1 MPLQRPSLTWYQE
14 EILTLRG
21 SLERGLV
28 SLKLDNVTRIDCIS
42 GLTQDFVDD
51 KVHLTATS
59 GKGFITFILSQAE
72 AFFNSA
78 SIDLTVQSTSS
89 SSSTLAPSPTTP
101 STIQRLDQLE
111 AAFRTRNISDN
122 LVLARLREEID
133 STANKSREDRVV
145 INGLVCKQPLPAEI
159 RQRTEVLREVVTEIF
174 NFLIPNFGGKITF
187 ISQGKSA
194 SIALPMVE
202 VRLDKVEFAASIRR
216 AFAEKSKAKLLT
228 GDLERIFITNSVN
241 LATRVRIDIMKAISQ
256 KVASDRVKSYVV
268 GFISRPVMH
277 VKKLSDGSQR
287 TYTFVDSIMAYGN
300 LIRPADL
307 ASAYKRAG
315 VAFDGQLQQ
324 NFVLMTETEQEECWS
339 VTTGSGASGANSTT
353 SYFRGNSGVPRG
365 GQRGGQRGQGVKRG
379 PSPTSYRSGK
389 FARK

>member
-1 MPLQRPSLTWYQE
+1 
-14 EILTLRG
+14 
-21 SLERGLV
+21 V
-28 SLKLDNVTRIDCIS
+28 DLKLDNVSRIDCIS

-51 KVHLTATS
+51 KVHLTASS

-72 AFFNSA
+72 TFFTSTN
-78 SIDLTVQSTSS
+78 IDLTVQSTSS
-89 SSSTLAPSPTTP
+89 TSSTPSPTTP
-101 STIQRLDQLE
+101 STTQRLDLLE

-145 INGLVCKQPLPAEI
+145 INGLVCRQPLPSEI
-159 RQRTEVLREVVTEIF
+159 RQRTEVLREVVSELF
-174 NFLIPNFGGKITF
+174 NFLVPDFGGKITF

-194 SIALPMVE
+194 SVSLPMVE
-202 VRLDKVEFAASIRR
+202 VRLDKVEYAASIRR

-241 LATRVRIDIMKAISQ
+241 LATRVRIDVMKAISQ

-277 VKKLSDGSQR
+277 VKKLSDGSHR

-307 ASAYKRAG
+307 AAAYKRAG
-315 VAFDGQLQQ
+315 VAFDGQMQQ
-324 NFVLMTETEQEECWS
+324 NFVLMTENEREECWS
-339 VTTGSGASGANSTT
+339 VTSGSGATGANSTT
-353 SYFRGNSGVPRG
+353 SYFRGSGVGNRG
-365 GQRGGQRGQGVKRG
+365 GQRGGRTGGVKRG
-379 PSPTSYRSGK
+379 PPPSDSRNGK
-389 FARK
+389 FAKR